1 MKLRYNLQYF
11 AEREGDENG
20 SSTAGNNDNATT
32 NSSAGNSID
41 DSNNGDN
48 ETIDVG
54 AFADIISEKDKRI
67 EQLERDVAD
76 LKKSN
81 ANLLVRV
88 NSGNGGTTKKSFEE
102 NLLSM
107 VGAKP
112 RKE

>member
-1 MKLRYNLQYF
+1 MKFKYNLQYF
-11 AEREGDENG
+11 AEGEGDGNGSTTAGNTNNAATDGSTGDSVNG
-20 SSTAGNNDNATT
+20 SSTG
-32 NSSAGNSID
+32 D
-41 DSNNGDN
+41 DKEVDLK
-48 ETIDVG
+48 

-67 EQLERDVAD
+67 EQLEKDVAD

-81 ANLLVRV
+81 ATLLVRV
-88 NSGNGGTTKKSFEE
+88 NSGNGGTEKKSFEE

>member
-1 MKLRYNLQYF
+1 MKFKYNLQYF
-11 AEREGDENG
+11 AEGEGDDNGNSTTG
-20 SSTAGNNDNATT
+20 SSSDADT
-32 NSSAGNSID
+32 NSSAGNSL
-41 DSNNGDN
+41 DSINNGNGEEVDLK
-48 ETIDVG
+48 

-67 EQLERDVAD
+67 EQLEKDVAD

-81 ANLLVRV
+81 ATLLVRV
-88 NSGNGGTTKKSFEE
+88 NSGNGGTEKKSFEE